1 MASTKIRV
9 GMIGGGPGAGIA
21 KAHRM
26 GMRMDDR
33 YDLVAGAFSRSL
45 EKSHQTATT
54 LGIDPDRVY
63 KDYAQM
69 AEKESARAEGIVAV
83 VIVTPN
89 DSHYPVARAFLEAGI
104 HVICDKPMT
113 GDLGEAER
121 LHALAEASGLVF
133 ALTHNYSAY
142 AMVREAAHLVREGV
156 LGELRIAMVEHAS
169 GWAWVKVEDDA
180 SNKQAAWRLDPAQAG
195 TTSLISDLG
204 THAHQLLRFVSGQ
217 EVTEVAAELSTCV
230 PGRRVFDD
238 AQIQVRLANGAR
250 GSLWV
255 SMAATGHE
263 HGLRFRLFG
272 EKASL
277 EWCQMDPHY
286 LILKYPDG
294 RRETRVQGHDSQSD
308 DQARLTRI
316 GLGHPE
322 GFIESFVNLYS
333 DIADVIERYRD
344 TGQAACQHRPLPNSR
359 DGLLGVRFVKAVYT
373 SHNIQGQW
381 VTIAF

>member
-1 MASTKIRV
+1 M
-9 GMIGGGPGAGIA
+9 
-21 KAHRM
+21 
-26 GMRMDDR
+26 
-33 YDLVAGAFSRSL
+33 
-45 EKSHQTATT
+45 
-54 LGIDPDRVY
+54 
-63 KDYAQM
+63 
-69 AEKESARAEGIVAV
+69 
-83 VIVTPN
+83 
-89 DSHYPVARAFLEAGI
+89 
-104 HVICDKPMT
+104 
-113 GDLGEAER
+113 
-121 LHALAEASGLVF
+121 F

-142 AMVREAAHLVREGV
+142 AMVREAAHLVRAGA

-169 GWAWVKVEDDA
+169 GWAWTSVEDDLN
-180 SNKQAAWRLDPAQAG
+180 NKQAAWRLDPAQSG

-217 EVTEVAAELSTCV
+217 EVTEVSAELNTCV

-238 AQIQVRLANGAR
+238 AQLQVRLANGAR

-272 EKASL
+272 DKASL

-286 LILKYPDG
+286 LTLNYPDG

-322 GFIESFVNLYS
+322 GFIESFANLYS

-344 TGQAACQHRPLPNSR
+344 TAQSACQDRPLPTSR
-359 DGLLGVRFVKAVYT
+359 DGLLGVRFVKAVDE
-373 SHNIQGQW
+373 SHNAQGRW
-381 VTIAF
+381 VSIAL